1 MVLLPAAKPPEVA
14 LHWHLNVLLRYTH
27 VNKPDHLSLVWT
39 DLATAFAKDLR
50 EILDNAFITTSKQL
64 QLTATVI
71 MHNITKMVRVVNFS
85 TVSMSLLTTG
95 LSAFCFI
102 AKISKAT

>member
-1 MVLLPAAKPPEVA
+1 MVLLPATKPPEAA

-39 DLATAFAKDLR
+39 DLDTTSAKDLC
-50 EILDNAFITTSKQL
+50 EILDDTFITTPKQL

-71 MHNITKMVRVVNFS
+71 MHNITKMVRVVKFS

-95 LSAFCFI
+95 LSAFRFI
-102 AKISKAT
+102 ANIAKAT